1 MSPNVQCSPAF
12 ENGHDA
18 ETNPESDTA
27 DLEDA
32 VLGLKG
38 LGVNLGFLQVRL
50 DEARRGY
57 RVCQSRLQLRRS
69 ALRGLR
75 RYL

>member
-50 DEARRGY
+50 YLGGRGD
-57 RVCQSRLQLRRS
+57 RGVQIRLQLRR
-69 ALRGLR
+69 LFFQCLHRLH
-75 RYL
+75 